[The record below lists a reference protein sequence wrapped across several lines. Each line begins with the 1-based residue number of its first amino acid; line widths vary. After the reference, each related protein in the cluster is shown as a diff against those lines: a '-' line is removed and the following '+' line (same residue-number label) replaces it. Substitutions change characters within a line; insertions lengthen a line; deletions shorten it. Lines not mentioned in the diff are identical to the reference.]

1 MPCDLS
7 VIEWLA
13 GCFDDSN
20 VSGCFNG
27 LVLFW
32 ARPPFWK
39 RATMAGRISKVYLS
53 SDHAGIKLRKT
64 VASHLDAAGYV
75 VEDLGPDAGMSVDYP
90 DYGAKLAHAM
100 RGDAAA
106 RGIAVCGSGIGISM
120 AVNRFSWCRAALV
133 GDATAARLCREHN
146 DANVLALGQRLTG
159 QTVAIDCVDAFMAT
173 EFEGGR
179 HGGRVEKLSSL
190 GDGESK

>member
-1 MPCDLS
+1 
-7 VIEWLA
+7 
-13 GCFDDSN
+13 
-20 VSGCFNG
+20 
-27 LVLFW
+27 
-32 ARPPFWK
+32 
-39 RATMAGRISKVYLS
+39 MAGRISKVYLS
-53 SDHAGIKLRKT
+53 SDHAGIELRKT
-64 VASHLDAAGYV
+64 VASHLEAAGYV

-100 RGDAAA
+100 GGDAAA

-146 DANVLALGQRLTG
+146 DANVLALGQRLIG
-159 QTVAIDCVDAFMAT
+159 QTVAIECVDAFMAT

>member
-1 MPCDLS
+1 MD
-7 VIEWLA
+7 
-13 GCFDDSN
+13 
-20 VSGCFNG
+20 
-27 LVLFW
+27 
-32 ARPPFWK
+32 
-39 RATMAGRISKVYLS
+39 GRISKVYLS
-53 SDHAGIKLRKT
+53 SDHAGIELRKT
-64 VASHLDAAGYV
+64 VASHLLAAGYV
-75 VEDLGPDAGMSVDYP
+75 VEDLGPNAGMSVDYP
-90 DYGAKLAHAM
+90 EYGAKLAHAM

-133 GDATAARLCREHN
+133 GDATATRLCREHN
-146 DANVLALGQRLTG
+146 DANVLALGQRLIC

-179 HGGRVEKLSSL
+179 HGVRVEKLSSL